1 MAIIFVHGVNNR
13 KENPDYETRRQV
25 TEGFLRRFLG
35 GVSINGKPIRNSN
48 PVFPYW
54 GDRGVKFAW
63 NMKSLPAAEADAL
76 GAGIDPDFRPLVSYI
91 HDALPHP
98 GAGRDEPLLALAR
111 QSLPRAVDM
120 LVEVV
125 IQTAPAANR
134 EDASRFVIEAQLYAS
149 RFEPPVPPPTWL
161 ATIASDEQFFARLLT
176 EISPATAAGTE
187 ALGGRL
193 GAIANLLAAGAAKLK
208 MATKAAAGTILDRT
222 GNFASTQILGWSR
235 QSLNASLGRF
245 FGDIFVY
252 MDTRGDRQT
261 PGPIPKFLLEQWDE
275 AISATPGEPLVI
287 IGHSLGGVISYD
299 LLTHFRP
306 DLQVDLFVSVG
317 SQVSHFEEM
326 KRFKASR
333 PDIPGAGGARVP
345 KCPTIKHWIN
355 AYDVVDIFSYSCKA
369 VFDGVDDYAYD
380 TKTYVIKAHGAY
392 LEQARFYERLR
403 ARIQALPVV

>member
-25 TEGFLRRFLG
+25 TEGFLRRFLS

-120 LVEVV
+120 LAEVV

-149 RFEPPVPPPTWL
+149 RFEPQ
-161 ATIASDEQFFARLLT
+161 I
-176 EISPATAAGTE
+176 
-187 ALGGRL
+187 GR
-193 GAIANLLAAGAAKLK
+193 
-208 MATKAAAGTILDRT
+208 
-222 GNFASTQILGWSR
+222 
-235 QSLNASLGRF
+235 
-245 FGDIFVY
+245 
-252 MDTRGDRQT
+252 
-261 PGPIPKFLLEQWDE
+261 
-275 AISATPGEPLVI
+275 
-287 IGHSLGGVISYD
+287 
-299 LLTHFRP
+299 
-306 DLQVDLFVSVG
+306 
-317 SQVSHFEEM
+317 
-326 KRFKASR
+326 
-333 PDIPGAGGARVP
+333 
-345 KCPTIKHWIN
+345 
-355 AYDVVDIFSYSCKA
+355 
-369 VFDGVDDYAYD
+369 
-380 TKTYVIKAHGAY
+380 AH
-392 LEQARFYERLR
+392 
-403 ARIQALPVV
+403 V